1 MSAGSHSPPRCLDG
15 ATDCLPNG
23 YLIASLRASLI
34 ACIPDCLPNFHPHC
48 MQVLTDCHE
57 PRLVGFTLGSVLAA
71 HASVGRHVLMIQS
84 LGERLHV

>member
-1 MSAGSHSPPRCLDG
+1 MPPYLHAESRLALAAKVSQG
-15 ATDCLPNG
+15 AFM
-23 YLIASLRASLI
+23 ASLMASLI
-34 ACIPDCLPNFHPHC
+34 ACIPNCLPNCHPHC

>member
-1 MSAGSHSPPRCLDG
+1 MAS
-15 ATDCLPNG
+15 
-23 YLIASLRASLI
+23 LIASLMASLI
-34 ACIPDCLPNFHPHC
+34 ACIPNCLPNCHPHC